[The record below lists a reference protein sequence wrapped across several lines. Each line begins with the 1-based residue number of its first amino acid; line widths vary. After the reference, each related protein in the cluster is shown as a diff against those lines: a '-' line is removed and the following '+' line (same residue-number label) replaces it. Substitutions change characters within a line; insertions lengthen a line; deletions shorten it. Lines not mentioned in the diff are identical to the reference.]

1 MLRGWSILSCMAW
14 TNDPER
20 INYFATTHT
29 RGQHRA
35 FGVRAK
41 DRDKHFYVIGK
52 SGMGKSTML
61 ENMAIQ
67 DIQSG
72 EGVVFIDPHGSTAE
86 KLLDFIPE
94 DRIKDTLYLAP
105 FDTEFPLGFNILED
119 VGYDNR
125 HKVVA
130 GLMGVFE
137 RIWADSW
144 SARMQY
150 ILQNTLF
157 ALLEYPGATII
168 DVNRMLV
175 NKAFRTDVVEYITD
189 PIVAAFWKEEFANYG
204 DRYTQEAT
212 PAIQNKIGQF
222 VSNPLIRNILG
233 QPKST
238 FDLRKMMDERKIVIV
253 NLSKGRM
260 GEANA
265 ALLGSMLVIKVYLAA
280 LSRAEE
286 PAHVMKALPQCYFYV
301 DEFQNVVN
309 EAFENI
315 LSEARKY
322 KLCLTIANQYIE
334 QMPEEVRNAVF
345 GNVGSTVIF
354 RVGPMDAQF
363 LEPVFAPTFVPEDMV
378 GLGRGEIYLTL
389 MIDGVGSAPFSA
401 HTIPPIEEPGVSF
414 REDII
419 KHARTAYGRARADV
433 EKVIREAN
441 EKWQEAAKAKH
452 KEDSAKG
459 PGQKGPGGVPRFGSK
474 PAYGNNDRPRRND
487 DRSPRND
494 RPSERPQERFTP
506 RTERAPERAIE
517 TSGAD
522 VAQGRA
528 ADVAPVP
535 AREREQGNREAA
547 TPPEGGMTQSYRPE
561 RAASVPSRS
570 PADLLRA
577 TQQRP
582 GNAPRTHVPAMQA
595 SPVRPP
601 ERPQEKQERNALKA
615 AIEAAKQRAQTQ
627 QRATEQVTAA
637 PQGAIKPPQRPFVQ
651 PKRDAPPQQPQSQA
665 APRPPASAAPQ
676 AMPAQSQPEDRPVL
690 VQQHKNAD
698 TPQHQHAQKSDT
710 APAPLDDDIDPEVVR
725 RVLYGEA

>member
-1 MLRGWSILSCMAW
+1 MPAW
-14 TNDPER
+14 INDPER

-175 NKAFRTDVVEYITD
+175 NKAFRADVVEYITD
-189 PIVAAFWKEEFANYG
+189 PIVASFWKEEFANYG

-286 PAHVMKALPQCYFYV
+286 PAHVMKTLPQCYFYV

-363 LEPVFAPTFVPEDMV
+363 LEPVFAPTFIPEDMV

-419 KHARTAYGRARADV
+419 KHTRAAYGRLRADV
-433 EKVIREAN
+433 EKVIRDAN
-441 EKWQEAAKAKH
+441 EKWQEAAKSKH
-452 KEDSAKG
+452 KEDSSKG
-459 PGQKGPGGVPRFGSK
+459 PGQKGPGGVPRFGGGK
-474 PAYGNNDRPRRND
+474 PSFGNNDRPRRSD
-487 DRSPRND
+487 DRPPYRSDRSD
-494 RPSERPQERFTP
+494 RPSERPQERPMPPAEPMRESALSDGPRESREPASWTEDRHEPVPPAVRPPMPQQSAPPVAP
-506 RTERAPERAIE
+506 RTERTAM
-517 TSGAD
+517 
-522 VAQGRA
+522 Q
-528 ADVAPVP
+528 P
-535 AREREQGNREAA
+535 A
-547 TPPEGGMTQSYRPE
+547 
-561 RAASVPSRS
+561 RS
-570 PADLLRA
+570 PADLLRS

-582 GNAPRTHVPAMQA
+582 NHAPRTSVPASTA
-595 SPVRPP
+595 GPARPA

-615 AIEAAKQRAQTQ
+615 AIEAAKARAQAADTQ
-627 QRATEQVTAA
+627 KPAPAPAQAA
-637 PQGAIKPPQRPFVQ
+637 P
-651 PKRDAPPQQPQSQA
+651 
-665 APRPPASAAPQ
+665 APRPPVARPTHPSAAP
-676 AMPAQSQPEDRPVL
+676 APARPQEGQHRQQERPQNRQGPQPVQPVRETP
-690 VQQHKNAD
+690 VPPVERAQEQRSDVRD
-698 TPQHQHAQKSDT
+698 TPARANTLAS
-710 APAPLDDDIDPEVVR
+710 DDDVDPETVR
-725 RVLYGEA
+725 RLLYGE